1 MNCPYCAHI
10 DTAVLE
16 SRALPGSDGIRRR
29 RECKKCVKRFTTHE
43 KVVNLDLKV
52 VKKDGRTED
61 YDREK
66 LIKGVKKACYKR
78 KITDEKIEALVDEIE
93 MKLLKRKTVEIK
105 SSDIGKMALNRL
117 KKVDELAYMRFASV
131 YMEFDTAGDFRNF
144 IGCQIQV
151 NNQTKKIT

>member
-1 MNCPYCAHI
+1 MNCPYCAND

-16 SRALPGSDGIRRR
+16 SRSLPGLDGVRRR

-52 VKKDGRTED
+52 IKKDGRVED

-78 KITDEKIEALVDEIE
+78 KVADERVEELVDQIE
-93 MKLLKRKTVEIK
+93 MKLLKRKTVQIK
-105 SSDIGKMALNRL
+105 SSDIGTMALNRL

-131 YMEFDTAGDFRNF
+131 YMDFDTAGDFRNF

-151 NNQTKKIT
+151 NNQQEK